1 MHTKSKIAG
10 LLLLAALPHVLLGQ
24 PDFSRPVEAAGIRCF
39 FDSSDEQMIYY
50 SPGAL
55 SIARDR
61 EEQPDF
67 NFLQTRYTGNV
78 IYDDR
83 NSIRFNSVIR
93 FRVVMEQIPAEKIGA
108 IKSILRPGK
117 NSVQLRP
124 LPLSDIKSN
133 LVFTPVEKNSPAS
146 DTTTFSGGNLSAEN
160 RKGRSQKGT
169 YWREREYSLR
179 LEKHSSQAVRNM
191 LEKGQTLMSLTY
203 AFFSDGVNAPP
214 ETLLSNGEKKLL
226 EEITETVEQ
235 KRDSVEI
242 KRVCVRS
249 DAFSVRLDA
258 GKWPELMRQVDINE
272 QVPPGYAALEVRC
285 YDFNNRLR
293 SGLFA
298 KQIEIKA
305 KGAGRGDVV
314 SKAAF
319 SKEDPDINVHHIK
332 FPYAVRLDQP
342 FYYRVTSISQEKPP
356 ERTPWIKRERWADII
371 DITSSA
377 TQKAEASDEY

>member
-1 MHTKSKIAG
+1 MHTKRKIPW
-10 LLLLAALPHVLLGQ
+10 LLLLAALPHVLFGQ

-39 FDSSDEQMIYY
+39 FDASDEQMVYY

-61 EEQPDF
+61 EGKPDF

-78 IYDDR
+78 VYDDR

-93 FRVVMEQIPAEKIGA
+93 FRVVMDPIPAEKIEA
-108 IKSILRPGK
+108 IKSTLFPGK
-117 NSVQLRP
+117 NSGQLRP

-133 LVFTPVEKNSPAS
+133 LIFTPVEENGSPS
-146 DTTTFSGGNLSAEN
+146 DTATLAGGYLSAEN

-203 AFFSDGVNAPP
+203 AFFSDGVDPPP
-214 ETLLSNGEKKLL
+214 EALLSNGEKELL
-226 EEITETVEQ
+226 EKITETYEH
-235 KRDSVEI
+235 KKDSAEI

-249 DAFSVRLDA
+249 DAFSVRLDPD
-258 GKWPELMRQVDINE
+258 KWPELLRQVDINE

-293 SGLFA
+293 DDLFA

-305 KGAGRGDVV
+305 KGVGRGDVV

-319 SKEDPDINVHHIK
+319 SKEEPGINVHHIK

-356 ERTPWIKRERWADII
+356 ERTPWIKREFWADII
-371 DITSSA
+371 DITSTA
-377 TQKAEASDEY
+377 HQNAEASDE